1 VIWRELCIGNRGYP
15 ERERCFFASIVE
27 LESTPTESTQS
38 THSTHSDV
46 GPGIE
51 LLLVD
56 DETDFRE
63 SAAQYFRR
71 RGHHVTAVPTGSA
84 ALQSLRQRQFDVAVI
99 DVHMPEMD
107 GVELLKR
114 LRVEGDH
121 LQVVMLTG
129 GATVDTAVASM
140 KAGAVDYVS
149 KPIRLAD
156 LEAIIRK
163 AARTGGL
170 ERENARL
177 REVLQRQRPAGKILG
192 ASAAIREVLRLIER
206 VAPSDKPVLIEGE
219 SGTGKELV
227 AQAIH
232 NASPQADRPL
242 VVINCAA
249 LPEPLLESELFGHE
263 KGGIH
268 GGDRQ

>member
-1 VIWRELCIGNRGYP
+1 M
-15 ERERCFFASIVE
+15 
-27 LESTPTESTQS
+27 
-38 THSTHSDV
+38 
-46 GPGIE
+46 
-51 LLLVD
+51 
-56 DETDFRE
+56 
-63 SAAQYFRR
+63 
-71 RGHHVTAVPTGSA
+71 TAVPTGSA

-177 REVLQRQRPAGKILG
+177 REVLQRQ
-192 ASAAIREVLRLIER
+192 
-206 VAPSDKPVLIEGE
+206 
-219 SGTGKELV
+219 
-227 AQAIH
+227 
-232 NASPQADRPL
+232 
-242 VVINCAA
+242 
-249 LPEPLLESELFGHE
+249 
-263 KGGIH
+263 
-268 GGDRQ
+268 